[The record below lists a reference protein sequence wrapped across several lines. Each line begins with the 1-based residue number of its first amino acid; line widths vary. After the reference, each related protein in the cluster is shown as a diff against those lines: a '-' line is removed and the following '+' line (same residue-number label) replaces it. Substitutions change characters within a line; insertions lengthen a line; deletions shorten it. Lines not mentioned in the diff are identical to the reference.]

1 MGIDDQTPRASLVRP
16 YLLTG
21 GRVVSPGDLSLE
33 TQVVAAAV
41 GPSGRLRF
49 EQRAIADAAF
59 IPLSVAEIA
68 ARLRLQV
75 AVVRVLVSEMAAA
88 GQLTVFGTSSTATD
102 LATLRRVIHG
112 LHQLA

>member
-1 MGIDDQTPRASLVRP
+1 MGIDDQTGRASLVRP

-33 TQVVAAAV
+33 TQVVAAA
-41 GPSGRLRF
+41 GPPGRLRF
-49 EQRAIADAAF
+49 EQRAIAEVAC

-68 ARLRLQV
+68 ARLGLQV

-88 GQLTVFGTSSTATD
+88 GRLTVFGTSSTATD
-102 LATLRRVIHG
+102 LATLQRVIHG